1 MTPEEFKDARYRLGL
16 SVVAFA
22 QAFGI
27 SGERT
32 VRRWED
38 GSKDIPQPV
47 VLLVQMAL
55 MFPSVRRF
63 LGVPAWPGDEE

>member
-1 MTPEEFKDARYRLGL
+1 MSPEEFKESRHRLGL
-16 SVVAFA
+16 SVGEFA
-22 QAFGI
+22 RAFGV

-55 MFPSVRRF
+55 LFPSVRKF
-63 LGVPAWPGDEE
+63 LGVPAWPGDE